1 MVSKTQ
7 NGSTGNAL
15 TGFRGEIPAEASRL
29 TSKKSAPSLIDSIVP
44 GGFALVPVGIAGFQ
58 TSSVEAITHAGFSFS
73 FSY

>member
-15 TGFRGEIPAEASRL
+15 TGFRGEIPDEASKLVSR
-29 TSKKSAPSLIDSIVP
+29 KSASSLIDGIVP

-58 TSSVEAITHAGFSFS
+58 TSSVEVITHAGFSFS
-73 FSY
+73 Y

>member
-7 NGSTGNAL
+7 NGSMGNAL
-15 TGFRGEIPAEASRL
+15 TGFRGKIPDEASRL
-29 TSKKSAPSLIDSIVP
+29 ISRKSAASLIDGIVP

-58 TSSVEAITHAGFSFS
+58 TSRVEVITHADFS